1 MAGIDVNRTTAGV
14 SLPPAVAAEIWQ
26 GTQEASAVMQ
36 LATQIDLPGGGVQV
50 NIITGDPVAEWVAET
65 ALKPVDRPSLDTRLM
80 RGYTLAVIVP
90 FSNQFRRDLPG
101 LYGALVGRLPGAL
114 ARTFDATIFGGTA
127 PGADFDVLTD
137 ATAVGIGGANPLPG
151 LIAADA
157 GVAAGGGVLNGW
169 ALAPQAR
176 AVLLGATYDDG
187 RAIFINNVQ
196 TDGAVPA
203 LLGAPTYQ
211 TAAVYRAGTPAT
223 LGFAGDWTYANYGV
237 VQGVTIS
244 VSDQAT
250 LDDGGTP
257 LHLWQRNM
265 FAVRAEIEV
274 GFRARSTAAFRRLT
288 DAAAA

>member
-14 SLPPAVAAEIWQ
+14 SLPPAVSGEIWQ

-36 LATQIDLPGGGVQV
+36 LATPIALPGGGVQV

-65 ALKPVDRPSLDTRLM
+65 AQKPVDRPTLGTKLM

-90 FSNQFRRDLPG
+90 FSNQFRRDLPA
-101 LYGALVGRLPGAL
+101 LYNALVARLPTSL
-114 ARTFDATIFGGTA
+114 ARAFDATVFGGTA
-127 PGADFDVLTD
+127 PGADFDVLSG
-137 ATAVGIGGANPLPG
+137 ATAVGVGGDTIAG

-157 GVAAGGGVLNGW
+157 GVAAGGGTLNGW

-176 AVLLGATYDDG
+176 SLLLGATYDDG
-187 RAIFINNVQ
+187 RPVFINNLQ
-196 TDGAVPA
+196 TDAGVPA
-203 LLGAPTYQ
+203 LLGAPTAQ
-211 TAAVYRAGTPAT
+211 TTAVYKAGTPNQI
-223 LGFAGDWTYANYGV
+223 GFAGDWTQANYGV
-237 VQGVTIS
+237 VEGVTIS

-250 LDDGGTP
+250 LDDGGTA

-274 GFRARSTAAFRRLT
+274 GFRVRSAAAFRRLT